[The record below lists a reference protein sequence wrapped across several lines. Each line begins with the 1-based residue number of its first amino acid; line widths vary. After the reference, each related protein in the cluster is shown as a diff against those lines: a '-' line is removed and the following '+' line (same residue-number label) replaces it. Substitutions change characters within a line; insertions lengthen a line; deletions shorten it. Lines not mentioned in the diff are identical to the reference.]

1 MIHPRDVSPPS
12 WRGPMPRLAP
22 KRGSRRGLVSAN
34 GLHGGEGM
42 NGMEQDL
49 IESVVATLELQAG
62 TVTAAELDRWRA
74 DVATRGWTPEG
85 QVDGCEVMRHATSGC
100 RVDLLIMPAEPDAA
114 TEAGADD
121 TPGEGEGRRYAFSSA
136 RLSGPDDAPFLADA
150 DLTGAQ
156 PGGTV
161 AWIIAQREPAD
172 PDSEQGAAETA
183 ETVTAS
189 PFQPPAWRAF
199 IPLAA
204 LVLVTLVAASLLAW
218 VARVRMRD
226 RLSGGEDDAR

>member
-1 MIHPRDVSPPS
+1 
-12 WRGPMPRLAP
+12 
-22 KRGSRRGLVSAN
+22 
-34 GLHGGEGM
+34 M
-42 NGMEQDL
+42 NGTEQDL

-85 QVDGCEVMRHATSGC
+85 QVDGCEVMRHAASGC
-100 RVDLLIMPAEPDAA
+100 RVDLLIMPVESDAA

-161 AWIIAQREPAD
+161 AWIIAQRELAD
-172 PDSEQGAAETA
+172 DETEQRTAGTVETT
-183 ETVTAS
+183 ETVAAS
-189 PFQPPAWRAF
+189 PFQQPAWRAF
-199 IPLAA
+199 IPFAA
-204 LVLVTLVAASLLAW
+204 LFLATLAAASLLAW
-218 VARVRMRD
+218 VARARMRE
-226 RLSGGEDDAR
+226 RLSCSEDGAR